1 MGSRWDLDGRG
12 AVLKSR
18 QRSNPRTQQVPCRA
32 RLRRVGDPFWRDG
45 AGSGMNELGKSLC
58 AALAVVGRGQHMSN
72 VRDWPIVSSSL
83 HFKLPNDKQNVKA
96 GCHALIEGHFLCPPF
111 FGWFSPHPYYLA
123 CVFDH
128 LV

>member
-1 MGSRWDLDGRG
+1 MGFRWTRCCTSSSASPAIHALNKFP
-12 AVLKSR
+12 AELVYVES
-18 QRSNPRTQQVPCRA
+18 
-32 RLRRVGDPFWRDG
+32 GDPFWRDG
-45 AGSGMNELGKSLC
+45 AGSGMNEPGKSLC

-96 GCHALIEGHFLCPPF
+96 GCHTLIEGHFLCPPF
-111 FGWFSPHPYYLA
+111 FGWFSPHPYYLT

-128 LV
+128 FV